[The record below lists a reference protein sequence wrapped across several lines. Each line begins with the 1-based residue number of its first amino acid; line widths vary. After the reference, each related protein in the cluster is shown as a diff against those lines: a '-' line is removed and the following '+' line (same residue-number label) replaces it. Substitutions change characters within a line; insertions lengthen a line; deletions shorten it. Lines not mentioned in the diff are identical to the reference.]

1 MAINS
6 IEAKTIDD
14 LREVGKL
21 YGTEKTIISDGTET
35 KKVSIDTIVGYT
47 ARMLNGTPIASSLPG
62 QTSNTGSG
70 IVFIPEGESIPVNE
84 RTPGCFYLEEKNQTS
99 IRTEINIPTSV
110 IVSKSLGLRRV

>member
-47 ARMLNGTPIASSLPG
+47 ARMLNGTPVSNSLPG
-62 QTSNTGSG
+62 SNGAGSG
-70 IVFIPEGESIPVNE
+70 IIFIPKDESIPVNE
-84 RTPGCFYLEEKNQTS
+84 RVPGCFYLEEQNQTS